1 MTGSLLA
8 ITAIALALG
17 TFMQVLD
24 TTIANVS
31 LPTIGGQPRRPAPTR
46 APGVVT
52 AFAGGERRFGAAH
65 RLG

>member
-8 ITAIALALG
+8 ITSIALALG

-31 LPTIGGQPRRPAPTR
+31 LPTIAGHL
-46 APGVVT
+46 GVST
-52 AFAGGERRFGAAH
+52 
-65 RLG
+65 